1 MFLPESRVRIVFD
14 ELGSVINANFFD
26 QSTAVSEGSDLKVD
40 EVVLVGPLR
49 ILWSIWWRKKDSR
62 FQCTDTPL
70 KTLT

>member
-14 ELGSVINANFFD
+14 ELGSVVDSNFFD

-40 EVVLVGPLR
+40 EVILVGPLR
-49 ILWSIWWRKKDSR
+49 VLWRIWWRKKDR
-62 FQCTDTPL
+62 YKQVTQL